1 MQAFKAIRDMVDGRP
16 IGQDEQDKADR
27 EQAPQVT
34 VNVLAVLGTLPM
46 EALEKLEAAA
56 IEAEA
61 KKAALGLPEARR
73 LP

>member
-1 MQAFKAIRDMVDGRP
+1 VQAFKAIRDMVDGRP